1 MYCILYTDFAY
12 IEHVFCVAGS
22 GLLSLESEE
31 KECVSQ
37 LHEILRKAM
46 IGANHKVNKYIFLF
60 IF

>member
-1 MYCILYTDFAY
+1 MMKVLGLFFFIQ
-12 IEHVFCVAGS
+12 GS

-46 IGANHKVNKYIFLF
+46 IGANHKVKTKLTK
-60 IF
+60 